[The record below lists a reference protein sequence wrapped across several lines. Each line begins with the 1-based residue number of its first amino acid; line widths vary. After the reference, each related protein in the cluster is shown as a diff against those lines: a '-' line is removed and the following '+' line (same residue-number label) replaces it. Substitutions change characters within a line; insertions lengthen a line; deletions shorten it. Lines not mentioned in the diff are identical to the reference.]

1 MGSGDSHHGV
11 DEQLRADALRL
22 SANAPESWQLADRQ
36 LCDSVLDVSAEITR
50 LEARRVWLVAEVDAR
65 CKMDVLGYRS
75 TKMWLACNTL
85 LEVGAAGRLIALGA
99 TLRDHPEVGAALDA
113 GGISIAHAGLIV
125 RFCEK
130 PPTGMPAEALS
141 ACRDALLGAATGPTA
156 TSDGVRA
163 VISKLEHIFESDTP
177 PPAEDTERNEFHA
190 SRTLN
195 GRMSVKGDLDV
206 VTGEM
211 LLAALSGLSKPRP
224 ASDGTPDSRTPA
236 RRRADGFTELLRR
249 YLASGI
255 GPVEGGQ
262 KPHISVTVKAAD
274 LAEHRAPDG
283 RADAARSERSS
294 YEDLFTDPD
303 RDHVGWTS
311 WMGPLTVNTARLLS
325 CDCLL
330 STVVVDVHGAPLDL
344 GDTMRTV
351 TGKQRRAL
359 VARDR
364 GCAFPNCGA
373 PASWCEG
380 HHIKHW
386 SDHGPTNMD
395 NLVLLCGFHHR
406 LLHHSA
412 WEIRMGA
419 DRHPWFL
426 PPPRFG
432 VRPEPLPSNH
442 RAHTTRDGPHDNRA
456 GPNAA

>member
-22 SANAPESWQLADRQ
+22 ATNVPESWQLADRQ
-36 LCDSVLDVSAEITR
+36 LCDSVLELSAEIAG
-50 LEARRVWLVAEVDAR
+50 LEARRVRLVAEVDAR

-85 LEVGAAGRLIALGA
+85 LEVGAAGRLIALGVA
-99 TLRDHPEVGAALDA
+99 LRDHPEVGAALDS
-113 GGISIAHAGLIV
+113 GDISIAHAGLIV
-125 RFCEK
+125 RFCER
-130 PPTGMPAEALS
+130 PPAGMPAEALS
-141 ACRDALLGAATGPTA
+141 ACRDALLESATGPTA
-156 TSDGVRA
+156 TSDAVRA
-163 VISKLEHIFESDTP
+163 VISKLERIFESDTP

-190 SRTLN
+190 SKTLN
-195 GRMSVKGDLDV
+195 GRMSVKGDLDA

-224 ASDGTPDSRTPA
+224 ASDGTPDTRTPA

-274 LAEHRAPDG
+274 LAEHSGPQSQ
-283 RADAARSERSS
+283 SERQA
-294 YEDLFTDPD
+294 YEDLFADPE
-303 RDHVGWTS
+303 RDHVGWAS
-311 WMGPLTVNTARLLS
+311 WMGPITVNTARLLS

-344 GDTMRTV
+344 GDTVRTV

-386 SDHGPTNMD
+386 ADHGPTNMD

-406 LLHHSA
+406 LLHHSE
-412 WEIRMGA
+412 WGIRMGA

-432 VRPEPLPSNH
+432 VRPEPLPSNY
-442 RAHTTRDGPHDNRA
+442 RATVSKRA
-456 GPNAA
+456 GPHAA

>member
-11 DEQLRADALRL
+11 DEQLKADALRL
-22 SANAPESWQLADRQ
+22 SANVPESWQLADQQ
-36 LCDSVLDVSAEITR
+36 LCDSVLELSAEIAG
-50 LEARRVWLVAEVDAR
+50 LEARRVRLVAEVDAR

-85 LEVGAAGRLIALGA
+85 LEVGAAGRLITLGA
-99 TLRDHPEVGAALDA
+99 ALRDHPEVGGALDA
-113 GGISIAHAGLIV
+113 GEVSIAHAGLIV

-130 PPTGMPAEALS
+130 PPAGMPAEALG
-141 ACRDALLGAATGPTA
+141 ACRDALLAAASGPAATT
-156 TSDGVRA
+156 DGVRA
-163 VISKLEHIFESDTP
+163 VISKLEHIFESDTT
-177 PPAEDTERNEFHA
+177 PPAEDVERNEFHA

-195 GRMSVKGDLDV
+195 GRMSVKGDLDA

-224 ASDGTPDSRTPA
+224 ATDGTPDARTPA
-236 RRRADGFTELLRR
+236 KRRADGFTELLRR
-249 YLASGI
+249 YLASGA

-274 LAEHRAPDG
+274 LAEHSAPHSQ
-283 RADAARSERSS
+283 SERQA
-294 YEDLFTDPD
+294 YEDLFDDPD
-303 RDHVGWTS
+303 HDHVGWAS
-311 WMGPLTVNTARLLS
+311 WMGPITVNTARLLS

-330 STVVVDVHGAPLDL
+330 STVVVDPDGAPLDL
-344 GDTMRTV
+344 GDTVRTV

-359 VARDR
+359 VTRDR

-386 SDHGPTNMD
+386 ADHGPTNMD

-412 WEIRMGA
+412 WEVRMGA
-419 DRHPWFL
+419 DRHPWFF
-426 PPPRFG
+426 PPSPFG
-432 VRPEPLPSNH
+432 MRPEPLPSNH
-442 RAHTTRDGPHDNRA
+442 RATVSERA
-456 GPNAA
+456 GPRAA